1 MSYHKKYA
9 STKPMQAEVQEE
21 KQEVTQEAVH
31 NNNHIYKVL
40 FIVVAALLVLSIG
53 INIYQFSMPE
63 KKTNIE
69 AYCNNCGNRTTV
81 FYNENKDR
89 YEKLCDKCI
98 YISDD
103 NDNTSPINNYSNS
116 SGHFTRNDKLVEE
129 DRRYEEYLKNN
140 DREKLDKEAAE
151 QGKKAAASE

>member
-1 MSYHKKYA
+1 MSYHRKYVN
-9 STKPMQAEVQEE
+9 TEPMQTETQEE
-21 KQEVTQEAVH
+21 QGVTQEAVH
-31 NNNHIYKVL
+31 NNNHIYKIL
-40 FIVVAALLVLSIG
+40 LIVAATLLVLSIG

-63 KKTNIE
+63 EKNNIE

-116 SGHFTRNDKLVEE
+116 SGGFSSNYEKSREQDQ
-129 DRRYEEYLKNN
+129 RYEEYLKNN
-140 DREKLDKEAAE
+140 DREKLDREAAE
-151 QGKKAAASE
+151 QGRKAAASE